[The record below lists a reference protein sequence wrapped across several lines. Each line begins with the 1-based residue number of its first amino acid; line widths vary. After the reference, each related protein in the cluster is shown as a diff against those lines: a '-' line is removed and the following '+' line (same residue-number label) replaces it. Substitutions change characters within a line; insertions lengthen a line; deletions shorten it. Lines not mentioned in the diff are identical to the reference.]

1 MLYDLLTFLPALACL
16 FWIAICCT
24 MTSRTSTF
32 HPVIFLLAMATA
44 FFYSDACYISPH
56 ATPALMLSG
65 SIVALLAAP
74 SFLPMVWLYL
84 MRLRGQEHFRPAQM
98 LWMIFPA
105 MLGASNLLLVA
116 MAGPERAAAFLP
128 EMYAG
133 TYNATN
139 LPHDRTLAALYF
151 VVGPAMRATIG
162 ILALIYAVLIVRLM
176 RQENIRVRHLRK
188 FFSGQRIRVL
198 ELQVLLILTLA
209 LVFVPKMVLLR
220 RTLLEYPWIS
230 ILLSLLL
237 TTGVYL
243 FCHVAMF
250 GARNTIS
257 RKELS
262 RGFRFDYRASD
273 KAEAVEEM
281 MAELVEEAED
291 EALKRIQSKIGH
303 NLHIDEFQ
311 QAESPAELA
320 PSLTAGIFSAV
331 AKSWED
337 DSLLSRFE
345 NLIFGKQGYLEPGLT
360 LTEVAEKLHT
370 NKTYI
375 SRLVNNTYNL
385 AFPDLINTLRVDY
398 AEQYI
403 IAHRDARQQEI
414 AEACGFTSASSFNN
428 VFKKITGMTPK
439 IWLATYD
446 NQPHRNAS
454 APDFAAPAD
463 NPANS

>member
-16 FWIAICCT
+16 FWIVICCT

-32 HPVIFLLAMATA
+32 HPMVFLLAMATA
-44 FFYSDACYISPH
+44 YFFSDACYISPH
-56 ATPALMLSG
+56 ATPSLMLSG

-105 MLGASNLLLVA
+105 MLGASNLLLIA
-116 MAGPERAAAFLP
+116 MAGPEQAADFLP
-128 EMYAG
+128 EMYEG
-133 TYNATN
+133 TYNAVN

-151 VVGPAMRATIG
+151 VVGPAMRTTLVIT
-162 ILALIYAVLIVRLM
+162 ALVYTFLLLRLM

-188 FFSGQRIRVL
+188 FFNGQRIRVL
-198 ELQVLLILTLA
+198 ELQVLLILTIM
-209 LVFVPKMVLLR
+209 LVFVPKLVLLR
-220 RTLLEYPWIS
+220 RTLLDYPWIS
-230 ILLSLLL
+230 ILLSLVL
-237 TTGVYL
+237 TTGVFF

-262 RGFRFDYRASD
+262 RGFRFDYRAAD

-281 MAELVEEAED
+281 MAELVEEAEE

-403 IAHRDARQQEI
+403 IAHRDARQQEV

-446 NQPHRNAS
+446 NQQHRNAS
-454 APDFAAPAD
+454 ASDFAASAD

>member
-1 MLYDLLTFLPALACL
+1 MLYDLLIFLPAFACL
-16 FWIAICCT
+16 FWIAICIM
-24 MTSRTSTF
+24 MTSRTSTY
-32 HPVIFLLAMATA
+32 HPLILLLGMAA
-44 FFYSDACYISPH
+44 AYFFSDACYILPD
-56 ATPALMLSG
+56 ATPALLLSG
-65 SIVALLAAP
+65 SIVALIAAP

-84 MRLRGQEHFRPAQM
+84 MRLRGQEHYRPAQM
-98 LWMIFPA
+98 LWIVFPA
-105 MLGASNLLLVA
+105 MLGSANLLLIL

-128 EMYAG
+128 DMYAG
-133 TYNATN
+133 VYDMQH
-139 LPHDRTLAALYF
+139 LPPDRMLTALYY
-151 VVGPAMRATIG
+151 VVGPAMRGTLG
-162 ILALIYAVLIVRLM
+162 LLALIYAILLLRLM
-176 RQENIRVRHLRK
+176 RQENLRLRHLRK
-188 FFSGQRIRVL
+188 FFSGQRIRTI
-198 ELQVLLILTLA
+198 ELQVVVVLMVAVL
-209 LVFVPKMVLLR
+209 FVPKLLLLR
-220 RTLLEYPWIS
+220 RTLLDFPWIS
-230 ILLSLLL
+230 VVLALLL
-237 TTGVYL
+237 TTGVFL
-243 FCHVAMF
+243 FCHVALF
-250 GARNTIS
+250 GAKSSVTL
-257 RKELS
+257 KDLLH
-262 RGFRFDYRASD
+262 GFRYNYRQSE
-273 KAEAVEEM
+273 KGEVVEEM
-281 MAELVEEAED
+281 MAELVEEAEE

-311 QAESPAELA
+311 QAESPAELP

-345 NLIFGKQGYLEPGLT
+345 NLIFGKQEYLEAGLT

-428 VFKKITGMTPK
+428 IFKKITGMTPK

-446 NQPHRNAS
+446 NHQVKHP
-454 APDFAAPAD
+454 APDAAPAAPAETD
-463 NPANS
+463 NA

>member
-1 MLYDLLTFLPALACL
+1 
-16 FWIAICCT
+16 
-24 MTSRTSTF
+24 MT
-32 HPVIFLLAMATA
+32 
-44 FFYSDACYISPH
+44 
-56 ATPALMLSG
+56 
-65 SIVALLAAP
+65 
-74 SFLPMVWLYL
+74 
-84 MRLRGQEHFRPAQM
+84 
-98 LWMIFPA
+98 
-105 MLGASNLLLVA
+105 
-116 MAGPERAAAFLP
+116 
-128 EMYAG
+128 
-133 TYNATN
+133 
-139 LPHDRTLAALYF
+139 
-151 VVGPAMRATIG
+151 
-162 ILALIYAVLIVRLM
+162 
-176 RQENIRVRHLRK
+176 
-188 FFSGQRIRVL
+188 
-198 ELQVLLILTLA
+198 
-209 LVFVPKMVLLR
+209 
-220 RTLLEYPWIS
+220 
-230 ILLSLLL
+230 
-237 TTGVYL
+237 
-243 FCHVAMF
+243 
-250 GARNTIS
+250 
-257 RKELS
+257 
-262 RGFRFDYRASD
+262 
-273 KAEAVEEM
+273 
-281 MAELVEEAED
+281 ELVEEAEE

-398 AEQYI
+398 AEHYI

>member
-1 MLYDLLTFLPALACL
+1 MLYDLLTFLPALTCL
-16 FWIAICCT
+16 FWIAICSM

-32 HPVIFLLAMATA
+32 HPFVFLLAIATA
-44 FFYSDACYISPH
+44 YFYSDACYISPH

-74 SFLPMVWLYL
+74 SLLPMVWLYL
-84 MRLRGQEHFRPAQM
+84 MRLRGQEHYRPVQM
-98 LWMIFPA
+98 LWMVFPA
-105 MLGASNLLLVA
+105 MLGATNLLLIA
-116 MAGPERAAAFLP
+116 MSGPDQAADFLP
-128 EMYAG
+128 QMYAG
-133 TYNATN
+133 TFNPAR
-139 LPHDRTLAALYF
+139 LPNDRSLAALYF
-151 VVGPAMRATIG
+151 VVGPAMRVTLVI
-162 ILALIYAVLIVRLM
+162 IALVYTVLLLRLM
-176 RQENIRVRHLRK
+176 RKENIRVRHLRK
-188 FFSGQRIRVL
+188 FFNGQRIRVL
-198 ELQVLLILTLA
+198 ELQVLLVLA
-209 LVFVPKMVLLR
+209 IALIFIPKLVLLR
-220 RTLLEYPWIS
+220 RTLLDYPWIS
-230 ILLSLLL
+230 ILLSLLI
-237 TTGVYL
+237 TIGVFIFSY
-243 FCHVAMF
+243 VALF
-250 GARNTIS
+250 GARHTIS

-262 RGFRFDYRASD
+262 RGFRFDYRTSD

-281 MAELVEEAED
+281 MAELVEEAEE

-311 QAESPAELA
+311 QAESPAELP
-320 PSLTAGIFSAV
+320 PSLTADIFSAV
-331 AKSWED
+331 AKSWDD

-345 NLIFGKQGYLEPGLT
+345 NLIFGKKEYLEAGLT
-360 LTEVAEKLHT
+360 LTDVAEKLDT

-403 IAHRDARQQEI
+403 ITHRDARQQEI

-446 NQPHRNAS
+446 NQ
-454 APDFAAPAD
+454 
-463 NPANS
+463 